1 MNEDPKRYNHSNW
14 IVASV
19 MKHRERM
26 AMTERG
32 MDPDVRKVK
41 EGGLTFPCLDG
52 GRDTT

>member
-1 MNEDPKRYNHSNW
+1 MSEDPKRCNHSNW

-19 MKHRERM
+19 MKHRDRM

-41 EGGLTFPCLDG
+41 EWD
-52 GRDTT
+52 